1 MSIAVDW
8 LTGVV
13 GRALSQ
19 VLHTFI
25 GVWPFLLI
33 SVVVAAALTTYVG
46 GDRLAAALRANTA
59 VAVIGAVALAAF
71 TPFCSC
77 GTTAIVLGAM
87 ASRVPWAPL
96 VAFMVASPL
105 TSPGEYVL
113 SAGLFG
119 MPFAT
124 TFFVAAIVL
133 GLAAGAVTHA
143 LERTGLLAGQARV
156 RPSSAAADLDVNP
169 DANPDADLDAKAAC
183 CTTTAEPPAPACCDT
198 AGGSGGGGGTSAATT
213 VAISPAMPAASV
225 ATWRARYKVDLFAGE
240 VVATARRLA
249 LFFFGFATIGY
260 LVIEAVPGAWV
271 TGHVGG
277 DTPWAVVIAALAGIP
292 VYLNPDGSLPM
303 VAALMD
309 GGMGPGPALAF
320 LVTGAG
326 TSIGA
331 ISGMFV
337 IARARIVALI
347 IGLLLGG
354 ALLLGWIA
362 PLWL

>member
-1 MSIAVDW
+1 
-8 LTGVV
+8 
-13 GRALSQ
+13 
-19 VLHTFI
+19 
-25 GVWPFLLI
+25 
-33 SVVVAAALTTYVG
+33 
-46 GDRLAAALRANTA
+46 
-59 VAVIGAVALAAF
+59 
-71 TPFCSC
+71 
-77 GTTAIVLGAM
+77 
-87 ASRVPWAPL
+87 
-96 VAFMVASPL
+96 
-105 TSPGEYVL
+105 
-113 SAGLFG
+113 

-143 LERTGLLAGQARV
+143 LERAGLLAGQARV
-156 RPSSAAADLDVNP
+156 RPSTAAEDLD
-169 DANPDADLDAKAAC
+169 ANLDAKAAC
-183 CTTTAEPPAPACCDT
+183 CTTTAEPPTPACCDT
-198 AGGSGGGGGTSAATT
+198 AGGSGGTSAATT
-213 VAISPAMPAASV
+213 VVLSPAIPTASV
-225 ATWRARYKVDLFAGE
+225 ATWRARYKVDLFTGE

-271 TGHVGG
+271 TRHVGG

-292 VYLNPDGSLPM
+292 VYLNTDGSLPM

-337 IARARIVALI
+337 IARARIVALV